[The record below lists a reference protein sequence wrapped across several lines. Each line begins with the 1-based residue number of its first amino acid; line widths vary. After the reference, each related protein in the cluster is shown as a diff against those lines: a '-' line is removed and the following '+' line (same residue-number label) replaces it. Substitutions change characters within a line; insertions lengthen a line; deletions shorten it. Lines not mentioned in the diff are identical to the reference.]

1 MLFVLS
7 VEKLT
12 VRIDMNNIMRKILK
26 NPGDF
31 SFPLSAGTEYSLY
44 ETFILGFQ
52 VPIEM
57 IADIIYGEVERE

>member
-1 MLFVLS
+1 
-7 VEKLT
+7 
-12 VRIDMNNIMRKILK
+12 MNNIMRKILK